1 VARSTLHYYFA
12 PQLAQQ
18 LDAAGYTLLGQY
30 GGYDKR
36 PYDADESERL
46 LLLAVAR

>member
-1 VARSTLHYYFA
+1 VAKSTLHYYFA
-12 PQLAQQ
+12 HQLAQQ
-18 LDAAGYTLLGQY
+18 LDAAGFALLGQY
-30 GGYDKR
+30 GNYDKQ